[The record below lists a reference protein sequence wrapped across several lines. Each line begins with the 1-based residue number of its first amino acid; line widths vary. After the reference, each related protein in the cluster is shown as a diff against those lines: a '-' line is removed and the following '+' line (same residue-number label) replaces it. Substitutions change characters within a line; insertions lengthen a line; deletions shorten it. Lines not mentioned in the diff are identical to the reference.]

1 MIILKGISKYSCIT
15 KISLSNNLVYFGD
28 FLVRNFFFVFIMY
41 IYLMLWSDIY
51 GNKEGL
57 IAGFN
62 LNQMIW
68 YLVVT
73 EMITLSRSNIFFD
86 AAQDVK
92 NGNIAYML
100 NKPYNYIL
108 YCFSNSLG
116 EMGVKLLTNI
126 LTGTIIG
133 ILFVGPINNFN
144 FAYLPLIA
152 LSILL
157 GVFINF
163 FIHITLSLTS
173 FWLEENSAFFWIYNK
188 LVFTLGG
195 MLVPLD
201 LFPQWLKNI
210 SVNLPF
216 AYVTYAPAKLA
227 VNFSYSGFI
236 YTIAFQLAYL
246 EIFFTLSMMV
256 FRKGAKALN
265 VNGG

>member
-1 MIILKGISKYSCIT
+1 MKKVNKYFYIT
-15 KISLSNNLVYFGD
+15 KISLSNNFVYFGD
-28 FLVRNFFFVFIMY
+28 FLIRNFFFLFIIY
-41 IYLMLWSDIY
+41 IYMMLWTNIY
-51 GNKEGL
+51 GSKGGNVAGL
-57 IAGFN
+57 T

-73 EMITLSRSNIFFD
+73 EIVTLSRSNIFME
-86 AAQDVK
+86 ATQDVK

-116 EMGVKLLTNI
+116 EMGIKLLNNTI
-126 LTGTIIG
+126 MGFIIG
-133 ILFVGPINNFN
+133 ILCVGPLKNFSLIH
-144 FAYLPLIA
+144 LPFIII
-152 LSILL
+152 SILI
-157 GVFINF
+157 GIFINF
-163 FIHITLSLTS
+163 FIHISLSLTS

-195 MLVPLD
+195 MLMPLE
-201 LFPQWLKNI
+201 LFPKWLRSI
-210 SVNLPF
+210 AINLPF

-236 YTIAFQLAYL
+236 YTIAFQLVYL
-246 EIFFTLSMMV
+246 GFFFILSMII
-256 FRKGAKALN
+256 FRKGARALN

>member
-1 MIILKGISKYSCIT
+1 MKKISKYSYIT

-28 FLVRNFFFVFIMY
+28 FLVRNFFFVFIIY
-41 IYLMLWSDIY
+41 IYMMLWTNIY
-51 GNKEGL
+51 GSKGDN
-57 IAGFN
+57 IAGFT

-73 EMITLSRSNIFFD
+73 EIVTLSRSNIFFE
-86 AAQDVK
+86 ATQDVK

-116 EMGVKLLTNI
+116 EMGVKLLTNA
-126 LTGTIIG
+126 LVGLIIG
-133 ILFVGPINNFN
+133 ILCVGPLMDFNLIN
-144 FAYLPLIA
+144 LPFIIIP
-152 LSILL
+152 ILL
-157 GVFINF
+157 GIFINF
-163 FIHITLSLTS
+163 FIHISLSLTS
-173 FWLEENSAFFWIYNK
+173 FWLEENSAFFWIYGK

-195 MLVPLD
+195 MLIPLE
-201 LFPQWLKNI
+201 LFPEWLKSI
-210 SVNLPF
+210 AVNLPF

-227 VNFSYSGFI
+227 VNFSLNRFV
-236 YTIAFQLAYL
+236 YTIAFQLVYL
-246 EIFFTLSMMV
+246 GIFFLLSMSI

>member
-1 MIILKGISKYSCIT
+1 MKKITKYSYIT

-28 FLVRNFFFVFIMY
+28 FLARNFFFVFIIY
-41 IYLMLWSDIY
+41 IYMMLWTNIY
-51 GNKEGL
+51 GSKGDN
-57 IAGFN
+57 IAGFT

-73 EMITLSRSNIFFD
+73 EVITLSRSNVFYEVN
-86 AAQDVK
+86 QDVK

-116 EMGVKLLTNI
+116 EMGVKLLTNAI
-126 LTGTIIG
+126 VGIIMG
-133 ILFVGPINNFN
+133 VLCVGPLKDFN
-144 FAYLPLIA
+144 FMHLPFIII
-152 LSILL
+152 SILL
-157 GVFINF
+157 GIFINF
-163 FIHITLSLTS
+163 FIHISLSLTS
-173 FWLEENSAFFWIYNK
+173 FWFEENNAFFWIYSK

-195 MLVPLD
+195 MLIPLE
-201 LFPQWLKNI
+201 LFPEWLKNI
-210 SVNLPF
+210 SLNLPF

-227 VNFSYSGFI
+227 VNFSFDRFL
-236 YTIAFQLAYL
+236 YTIAFQIMYL
-246 EIFFTLSMMV
+246 GIFFLLSIGI

>member
-1 MIILKGISKYSCIT
+1 MNKVSKYSYIT

-28 FLVRNFFFVFIMY
+28 FLARNFFFVFIMY
-41 IYLMLWSDIY
+41 IYMILWLNIF
-51 GNKEGL
+51 GNKDGI
-57 IAGFN
+57 IAGFT

-86 AAQDVK
+86 ATQDVK
-92 NGNIAYML
+92 NGNIAYMI
-100 NKPYNYIL
+100 NKPYNYVL
-108 YCFSNSLG
+108 YCFFNSLG
-116 EMGVKLLTNI
+116 EMGVKLLTNTI
-126 LTGTIIG
+126 VGVIIG
-133 ILFVGPINNFN
+133 LLFVGPLTSSSLMH
-144 FAYLPLIA
+144 LPLIA
-152 LSILL
+152 LPILL
-157 GVFINF
+157 GVLIHF
-163 FIHITLSLTS
+163 FIHISLSLTS
-173 FWLEENSAFFWIYNK
+173 FWVEENSAFFWVYNK

-210 SVNLPF
+210 AVNMPF

-227 VNFSYSGFI
+227 VDFTYSRFI
-236 YTIAFQLAYL
+236 STVAVQLIYL
-246 EIFFTLSMMV
+246 AIFFTLAMII